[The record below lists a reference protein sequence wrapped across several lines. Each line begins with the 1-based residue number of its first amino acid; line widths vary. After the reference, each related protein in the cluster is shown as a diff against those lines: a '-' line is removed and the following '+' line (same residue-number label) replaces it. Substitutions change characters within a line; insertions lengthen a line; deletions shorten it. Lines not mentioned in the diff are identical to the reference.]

1 MIIVLENEEERFR
14 EMMDKDRTIVQ
25 TMKGLVSFPMA
36 EAEELIDMERN
47 LKSAQ
52 RIISHMGS
60 QINDLLEYTK
70 MEKGIIKPKMQPFRK
85 DEFCKQIEYLLQPM
99 CEDKNLT
106 YEIDLSRTS
115 DVTIKT
121 DKGMLVRLFWQL
133 LDNAAQYSDEGSKI
147 VFKAYTKTLTKREVT
162 TCFVV
167 EDQGVGM
174 RKQFLECVFEPF
186 VREKNKLSDL
196 VDGTGLG
203 LYIVRQLV
211 KLMHGEIQIE
221 SEEDKGTRVTVQLTF
236 PICKNNHKG
245 KSELQEDLEIFKG
258 KRAILCEE
266 NPKNEAETRR
276 RLERA
281 GMVVEVVERGR
292 EIIELFK
299 KSTPYYYDVILINVR
314 MSGMNGFE
322 ITNGIRQL
330 DRNDAYLIPIIA
342 LIMDTYDEN
351 IATPIAGGMD
361 AQIEEPID
369 LRELA
374 KPLRKFWEKYKE

>member
-1 MIIVLENEEERFR
+1 MIIALENEEEWSDNEIDR
-14 EMMDKDRTIVQ
+14 ERAIIQ
-25 TMKGLVSFPMA
+25 TMEGLVSFPMA

-52 RIISHMGS
+52 RVISHMGS

-70 MEKGIIKPKMQPFRK
+70 MEKGIKKLKKQPFPK
-85 DEFCKQIEYLLQPM
+85 EDFCKQIEYLLEPM

-106 YEIDLSRTS
+106 YELDFSRTS

-121 DKGMLVRLFWQL
+121 DKAMLVQLFWQL

-147 VFKAYTKTLTKREVT
+147 VFEAYTEELTRKEVT

-167 EDQGVGM
+167 RDYGVGM
-174 RKQFLECVFEPF
+174 SKQFLEHVFDPF
-186 VREKNKLSDL
+186 TREKNKLTNL
-196 VDGTGLG
+196 IDGTGLG
-203 LYIVRQLV
+203 LYIVRQIV
-211 KLMHGEIQIE
+211 KLMNGEILIE
-221 SEEDKGTRVTVQLTF
+221 SEEDKGTSVTVKLTF
-236 PICKNNHKG
+236 PICTSSRKG
-245 KSELQEDLEIFKG
+245 KTETQEDLSIFKG

-266 NPKNEAETRR
+266 NPENEKETRK
-276 RLERA
+276 RLEDA
-281 GMVVEVVERGR
+281 GLQVEVAENGQR
-292 EIIELFK
+292 IIELFQ
-299 KSTPYYYDVILINVR
+299 KSTPYYYDVIFINVR

-322 ITNGIRQL
+322 ITDGIRKL

-369 LRELA
+369 LRELS
-374 KPLRKFWEKYKE
+374 KPLREFWEKYKE

>member
-1 MIIVLENEEERFR
+1 MIIALENDEERSSE
-14 EMMDKDRTIVQ
+14 EMDRSRTIVQ
-25 TMKGLVSFPMA
+25 TMEGLVSFPMA

-47 LKSAQ
+47 LRSAQ

-70 MEKGIIKPKMQPFRK
+70 MEKGIIKSKQQPFPK
-85 DEFCKQIEYLLQPM
+85 DDFCKQIEYLLQPM

-106 YEIDLSRTS
+106 YEIDFSKTS

-121 DKGMLVRLFWQL
+121 DKGMLVQLFWQL
-133 LDNAAQYSDEGSKI
+133 LDNAAQYSYEGNKI
-147 VFKAYTKTLTKREVT
+147 VFEAYTKKLTKKEVT
-162 TCFVV
+162 ICFVV
-167 EDQGVGM
+167 RDFGVGM
-174 RKQFLECVFEPF
+174 SKHFLEHVFEPF
-186 VREKNKLSDL
+186 MREKNKLSNL

-203 LYIVRQLV
+203 LYIVRQIV

-221 SEEDKGTRVTVQLTF
+221 SEEDKGTSVTVKLTF
-236 PICKNNHKG
+236 PICNSNSKRKTT
-245 KSELQEDLEIFKG
+245 KQEDLDIFKG

-266 NPKNEAETRR
+266 NPENEAETRR
-276 RLERA
+276 RLESV
-281 GMVVEVVERGR
+281 GMVVEVAQSGQ
-292 EIIELFK
+292 EIIKLLQ
-299 KSTPYYYDVILINVR
+299 KSTPYYYDAILINVR

-361 AQIEEPID
+361 VQIEEPID
-369 LRELA
+369 LRELS
-374 KPLRKFWEKYKE
+374 KPLREFWKKYKE

>member
-1 MIIVLENEEERFR
+1 MIIALENEEERSG
-14 EMMDKDRTIVQ
+14 EEMDKDRAIVQ
-25 TMKGLVSFPMA
+25 TMEGLVSFPMA

-70 MEKGIIKPKMQPFRK
+70 MEKGIIKPKKQSFPK
-85 DEFCKQIEYLLQPM
+85 DDFCKQIEYLMQPM

-106 YEIDLSRTS
+106 YEIDFSRTS

-121 DKGMLVRLFWQL
+121 DRGMLVQLFWQL
-133 LDNAAQYSDEGSKI
+133 LDNAAQYSYEGNKI
-147 VFKAYTKTLTKREVT
+147 VFEAYTKEFTKKEVT

-167 EDQGVGM
+167 RDYGVGM
-174 RKQFLECVFEPF
+174 SKQFLEHVFEPF
-186 VREKNKLSDL
+186 TREKNKLSNL

-221 SEEDKGTRVTVQLTF
+221 SEVDKGTSVAVKLTF
-236 PICKNNHKG
+236 PICNNSRKG
-245 KSELQEDLEIFKG
+245 KVGLQEDLAIFKG

-266 NPKNEAETRR
+266 NPENEVETRK
-276 RLERA
+276 RLESA
-281 GMVVEVVERGR
+281 GMVVEVAESGQ
-292 EIIELFK
+292 EIIELFQ
-299 KSTPYYYDVILINVR
+299 KSTPYYYDVIFINVR

-369 LRELA
+369 LRELS
-374 KPLRKFWEKYKE
+374 KPLREFWEKYKE

>member
-1 MIIVLENEEERFR
+1 MIIALENEEELSS
-14 EMMDKDRTIVQ
+14 EEMDKDRAIVQ
-25 TMKGLVSFPMA
+25 TMEGLVSFPMA

-47 LKSAQ
+47 LRSAQ

-70 MEKGIIKPKMQPFRK
+70 MEKGIIKPKKQPFSR
-85 DEFCKQIEYLLQPM
+85 DDFCKQIEYLLQPM

-106 YEIDLSRTS
+106 YEIDFSRTS

-121 DKGMLVRLFWQL
+121 DKGMLVQLFWQL

-147 VFKAYTKTLTKREVT
+147 VFEAYTKELTKKEVT

-167 EDQGVGM
+167 KDNGVGM
-174 RKQFLECVFEPF
+174 SKQFAEHVFEPF
-186 VREKNKLSDL
+186 MREKNKLSNL

-221 SEEDKGTRVTVQLTF
+221 SEEDKGTSVMVKLTF
-236 PICKNNHKG
+236 PICKDSCKE
-245 KSELQEDLEIFKG
+245 KVEIQEDLEIFKG

-266 NPKNEAETRR
+266 NPENEAETRR
-276 RLERA
+276 RLENA
-281 GMVVEVVERGR
+281 GMVVEVAENGQK
-292 EIIELFK
+292 IIELFQ

-342 LIMDTYDEN
+342 LIVDTYDEN

-361 AQIEEPID
+361 AQTEEPVD
-369 LRELA
+369 LRKLV
-374 KPLRKFWEKYKE
+374 KPLCEFWEKYKE